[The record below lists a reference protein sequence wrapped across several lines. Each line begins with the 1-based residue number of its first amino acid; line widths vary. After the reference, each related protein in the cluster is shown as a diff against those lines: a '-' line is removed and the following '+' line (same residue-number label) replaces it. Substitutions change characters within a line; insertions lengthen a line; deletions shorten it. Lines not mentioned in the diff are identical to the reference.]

1 MTAERP
7 LDELAALTTR
17 FEVGRRVVAVTRVR
31 DGIWK
36 VAVDGAEIPG
46 TTRTQAEAWE
56 AGVRE
61 ADRLDRKG

>member
-17 FEVGRRVVAVTRVR
+17 FEVGRRVVAVTRIR
-31 DGIWK
+31 DGVWK
-36 VAVDGAEIPG
+36 VAVDGVEVQG
-46 TTRTQAEAWE
+46 TTRSQAEAWE

-61 ADRLDRKG
+61 ADRLDKKG